1 LKGVESTT
9 TRTLVSVIYLE
20 IGFFR
25 NLGMTIPE
33 LIANNLIWSE
43 SLVKDLQR
51 FLTGR
56 LKCPEIAADLTHE
69 TYLRLD
75 RNVNKDNSDNTRALA
90 FHIAANLA
98 IDHERKVAVRK
109 RYASN
114 NDFDEVLEVVS
125 DNSSQPETMV
135 LAQEQLSI
143 VKKALAELPVNC
155 RTAFYLHT
163 VEGLSYS
170 EIATRM
176 GISKSMVN
184 KLLSKTLAYLTLQLE
199 K

>member
-1 LKGVESTT
+1 MTEP
-9 TRTLVSVIYLE
+9 SVRVTFVYLE
-20 IGFFR
+20 TGFFGKF
-25 NLGMTIPE
+25 GMTIPE
-33 LIANNLIWSE
+33 LLANNLFWSE

-56 LKCPEIAADLTHE
+56 LKCPETAADLTHE

-75 RNVNKDNSDNTRALA
+75 KKINKENPENTRALA

-114 NDFDEVLEVVS
+114 NDFDAVLETVS
-125 DNSSQPETMV
+125 DNSSQPEATV
-135 LAQEQLSI
+135 LAQEQLMI

-155 RTAFYLHT
+155 RTAFHLYS

-184 KLLSKTLAYLTLQLE
+184 KLLSQTMAYFTLQLE